1 MSLPAS
7 VLRTLPASVL
17 RTLAR
22 WAEHG
27 ARAGGGSASL
37 HLVRLSDR
45 LMRMSSHLAP
55 PPHPAPQHPAPAAGP
70 DAAPHPQP
78 AMPAPAYQPPSSP
91 WPPSP
96 WPPSPWHGLRL
107 FGLTVLWTWRV
118 TTAPI
123 RLTVWLAEA
132 VVTLAM
138 AAVLLGGAAWA
149 MGLIPDETVLRL
161 ARPLMERLGG
171 FVVHSIEQVLQNRG
185 GG

>member
-7 VLRTLPASVL
+7 VLRWLPASVLRWLPASVL

-55 PPHPAPQHPAPAAGP
+55 PPHPVLPHPAPAAGS
-70 DAAPHPQP
+70 DAAPPPQP
-78 AMPAPAYQPPSSP
+78 AMPV
-91 WPPSP
+91 PPSP
-96 WPPSPWHGLRL
+96 WPRSPWHGLRL
-107 FGLTVLWTWRV
+107 FGLTVLWAWRV

>member
-1 MSLPAS
+1 MAPLHPAGDTVSQPVS
-7 VLRTLPASVL
+7 VLRTRPASVL

-55 PPHPAPQHPAPAAGP
+55 PPHPAPAAAP
-70 DAAPHPQP
+70 DTAPHPQP
-78 AMPAPAYQPPSSP
+78 AMPTPAGPPP
-91 WPPSP
+91 FPPA
-96 WPPSPWHGLRL
+96 PPSPWHGLRL